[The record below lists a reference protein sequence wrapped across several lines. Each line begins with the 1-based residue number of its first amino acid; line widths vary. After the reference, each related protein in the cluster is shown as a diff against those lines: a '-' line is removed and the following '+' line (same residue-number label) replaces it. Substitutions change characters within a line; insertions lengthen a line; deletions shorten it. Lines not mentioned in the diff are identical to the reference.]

1 MSEILVITGRSGAGR
16 SQAADDLED
25 LGWFVVDNLPSAL
38 IEKIAELGRQ
48 PGSTIQKLALVVGS
62 GEHQSDIV
70 DVVQQLRASG
80 DRVRILFLDASDNEL
95 VKRYGATRRRH
106 PLSEVAGG
114 VLEAVQLEQTRLEA
128 LKADADFVIDT
139 TNLNVHQLK
148 AAINERFNSTGEDD
162 SAMRIAIVSF
172 GFKHGLPVDVDLVFD
187 VRFLP
192 NPFWLEELRPHSG
205 LNPDVRAYVLGNEL
219 AEPFLSRLED
229 LLLMLLPAY
238 AAEGKSYLT
247 VAIGCTGGRH
257 RSVAISEELGRRL
270 AGGGYAPVVQH
281 RDMNREG
288 KAR

>member
-48 PGSTIQKLALVVGS
+48 PGSMIQKLALVVGS

-70 DVVQQLRASG
+70 DVVKQLRGSG
-80 DRVRILFLDASDNEL
+80 DHVRILFLDASDSEL

-106 PLSEVAGG
+106 PLGDIAGG
-114 VLEAVQLEQTRLEA
+114 VLEAVQLEQSRLEA
-128 LKADADFVIDT
+128 LKAEADFVIDT
-139 TNLNVHQLK
+139 SNLNVHQLK
-148 AAINERFNSTGEDD
+148 AAINERFSNTGGDE
-162 SAMRIAIVSF
+162 SAMRIAVVSF

-205 LNPDVRAYVLGNEL
+205 LNPDVRAYVLGQDL
-219 AEPFLSRLED
+219 AEPFLGRLED
-229 LLLMLLPAY
+229 LLVLLLPAY

-257 RSVAISEELGRRL
+257 RSVAISEELGQRL
-270 AGGGYAPVVQH
+270 VAAGYAPVVQH

-288 KAR
+288 KGR

>member
-25 LGWFVVDNLPSAL
+25 LGWFVVDNLPTSL

-48 PGSTIQKLALVVGS
+48 PGSVIQKLALVVGS

-70 DVVQQLRASG
+70 DVVKQLRSSG
-80 DRVRILFLDASDNEL
+80 DNVRILFLDASDTEL

-106 PLSEVAGG
+106 PLSDIAGG
-114 VLEAVQLEQTRLEA
+114 VLQAVQLEQSRLEA
-128 LKADADFVIDT
+128 LKAEADFVIDT
-139 TNLNVHQLK
+139 SDLNVHQLK
-148 AAINERFNSTGEDD
+148 AAINERFSHAGGDE
-162 SAMRIAIVSF
+162 SAMRVAIVSF

-205 LNPDVRAYVLGNEL
+205 LNPDVRAYVLGQDL
-219 AEPFLSRLED
+219 AEPFLGRLED
-229 LLLMLLPAY
+229 LLVLLLPAY

-257 RSVAISEELGRRL
+257 RSVAMSEELGRRL
-270 AGGGYAPVVQH
+270 VAAGYAPAVQH

-288 KAR
+288 KGR